1 MIGLPAAVRVYL
13 YTAPCDMRRGFD
25 GLKALAEYGVGVN
38 PLGGDLFVFCSR
50 RADRLKILYWGVSR
64 TQGNLRSCTK
74 DGRRPPGAGFQE
86 PTPNRP
92 ELLRPK
98 GVVVN
103 VRGKGIR

>member
-1 MIGLPAAVRVYL
+1 MIHLPAAVRVYL

-25 GLKALAEYGVGVN
+25 SLKMLAECGVGVD
-38 PLGGDLFVFCSR
+38 PLAGHLFVFCSR

-64 TQGNLRSCTK
+64 MQGSLQSCTK
-74 DGRRPPGAGFQE
+74 DGRRPPGAGFQQLA
-86 PTPNRP
+86 PNRP
-92 ELLRPK
+92 ELLRSK